1 MFQRLLVPLD
11 GSSRAEQALPVA
23 ARLARASGGTVVL
36 LRVVSP
42 PTELLP
48 STTAGL
54 DTSSQRVDPDFAE
67 ATHYLQRVTKMSS
80 LLDIYTETVVSSGQ
94 ATATILSTVDA
105 RQIDLI
111 VLCSH
116 GYTGM
121 KHQVLGSVAE
131 QVAHYAPVPVF
142 LLREGEAESA
152 VFQQHVVDF
161 LRVLVPLD
169 GSVRAKAALV
179 PAAQLIASLTAPE
192 HRALHLLRVVVLPDA
207 EQSSHNEREAIVQKA
222 EQYLTT
228 TVEHI
233 HEELPANSAA
243 GHTFSVTWS
252 VTIDDDIAA
261 GIIRVAEDG
270 EGGEVSG
277 SADMIAMAIYEYPGL
292 QRDATGSVTR
302 RVLQG
307 TRLPLLIV
315 RPQS

>member
-42 PTELLP
+42 PPELAP
-48 STTAGL
+48 STATGQE
-54 DTSSQRVDPDFAE
+54 TSPEPSDADLAE
-67 ATHYLQRVTKMSS
+67 ATHYLQRVAMMSS
-80 LLDIYTETVVSSGQ
+80 LLDIHTETVVISGQ
-94 ATATILSTVDA
+94 AVATILSTVDA

-121 KHQVLGSVAE
+121 KRHVLGSVAE
-131 QVAHYAPVPVF
+131 QIAHYAPAPVF
-142 LLREGEAESA
+142 LLRDEAA
-152 VFQQHVVDF
+152 AGFHQHVVDF

-169 GSVRAKAALV
+169 GSPRAKAALV
-179 PAAQLIASLTAPE
+179 PAVQLLALLAAPE
-192 HRALHLLRVVVLPDA
+192 HRALHLTRVVIMPDT
-207 EQSSHNEREAIVQKA
+207 EQSGHSERAAILREA
-222 EQYLTT
+222 EQYLNT

-233 HEELPANSAA
+233 HEELPANLAA
-243 GHTFSVTWS
+243 EHTFSITWS

-270 EGGEVSG
+270 EWGEVSG
-277 SADMIAMAIYEYPGL
+277 SSDMIAMAIYEYPGL

-315 RPQS
+315 RPRS

>member
-11 GSSRAEQALPVA
+11 GSSRGEQALPVA

-42 PTELLP
+42 PNELAP
-48 STTAGL
+48 STAAETSPGL
-54 DTSSQRVDPDFAE
+54 IDADFAE
-67 ATHYLQRVTKMSS
+67 ATHYLQRVTLMSS
-80 LLDIYTETVVSSGQ
+80 LLDIHTETVVISGE

-121 KHQVLGSVAE
+121 KRHVLGSVAE
-131 QVAHYAPVPVF
+131 QIAHYAPAPVF

-152 VFQQHVVDF
+152 VFHQHVVDF

-169 GSVRAKAALV
+169 GSPRAKAALV
-179 PAAQLIASLTAPE
+179 PTVQLLALLAAPE
-192 HRALHLLRVVVLPDA
+192 HRALHLTRVVVMPDT
-207 EQSSHNEREAIVQKA
+207 EQSGHSEREAILREA
-222 EQYLTT
+222 EQYLNT

-233 HEELPANSAA
+233 HEELPANLAA
-243 GHTFSVTWS
+243 EHTFSITWS

-277 SADMIAMAIYEYPGL
+277 SSDMIAMAIYEYPGM

-315 RPQS
+315 RPQP

>member
-23 ARLARASGGTVVL
+23 ARLARDSGGTVVL

-42 PTELLP
+42 PHELAP
-48 STTAGL
+48 STAAGQE
-54 DTSSQRVDPDFAE
+54 TSPEPSDADFAE
-67 ATHYLQRVTKMSS
+67 AMHYLQRVTMMSS
-80 LLDIYTETVVSSGQ
+80 LLDIHTETVVIVGQ

-121 KHQVLGSVAE
+121 KRQVLGSVAE
-131 QVAHYAPVPVF
+131 QIAHYAPAPVF
-142 LLREGEAESA
+142 LLREEEASA
-152 VFQQHVVDF
+152 VFHQHVVDF
-161 LRVLVPLD
+161 LRVLIPLD
-169 GSVRAKAALV
+169 GSPRAKAALV
-179 PAAQLIASLTAPE
+179 PAVQLLALLAAPE
-192 HRALHLLRVVVLPDA
+192 HCALHFTRVVVMPDA
-207 EQSSHNEREAIVQKA
+207 EQSSHSERAAIVQEA

-228 TVEHI
+228 TVELI

-292 QRDATGSVTR
+292 QRDSTGSVTR